1 MKILLANPRGF
12 CAGVDRAI
20 SIVERALEMYG
31 APIYVRHEVVHNRY
45 VVNSLRERGAI
56 FIEEIAEVPDGA
68 ILIFS
73 AHGVSQ
79 VVRAEAKARQLTMLF
94 DATCPLVTKVHME
107 VARASRKGTE
117 AILIGHAG
125 HPEVEG
131 TMGQY
136 NNPQGGMYLV
146 ESPEDVFKLQVKN
159 ENNLCFMTQTTLS
172 VDDTSAVI
180 DALRQRFPH
189 IIGPRKDDICYAT
202 TNRQEAVR
210 SLAAEADVVL
220 VVGSKNSSNS
230 NRLAELAQRAGKRA
244 QLIDSAADIQESWL
258 TGIQCVGVTA
268 GASAPDIL
276 VQEVVQRL
284 RALGGS
290 EVIELSGREE
300 NIVFEVPK
308 ELRLEARQ
316 IS

>member
-1 MKILLANPRGF
+1 MQILLANPRGF

-20 SIVERALEMYG
+20 SIVEHALKIYG

-45 VVNSLRERGAI
+45 VVDGLRQRGAI
-56 FIEEIAEVPDGA
+56 FIEQLDEVPDGS

-79 VVRAEAKARQLTMLF
+79 AVRNEAKNRDLVIF

-107 VARASRKGTE
+107 VARASRKGHE

-136 NNPQGGMYLV
+136 SNPKGGMYLV
-146 ESPEDVFKLQVKN
+146 ESPEDVFNLHVKDARH
-159 ENNLCFMTQTTLS
+159 LSFMTQTTLS
-172 VDDTSAVI
+172 VDDTSDII
-180 DALRQRFPH
+180 DALRQHFPD

-210 SLAAEADVVL
+210 NLALQADIVL

-230 NRLAELAQRAGKRA
+230 NRLAELAQRIGKPA
-244 QLIDSAADIQESWL
+244 YLIDSAEDIQPEWGKS
-258 TGIQCVGVTA
+258 ISCVGVTA
-268 GASAPDIL
+268 GASAPEVL
-276 VQEVVQRL
+276 VKDVIARL
-284 RALGGS
+284 KQLGGDS
-290 EVIELSGREE
+290 VTEMVGREE
-300 NIVFEVPK
+300 NIIFEVPK
-308 ELRLEARQ
+308 ELRIKLVDE
-316 IS
+316 